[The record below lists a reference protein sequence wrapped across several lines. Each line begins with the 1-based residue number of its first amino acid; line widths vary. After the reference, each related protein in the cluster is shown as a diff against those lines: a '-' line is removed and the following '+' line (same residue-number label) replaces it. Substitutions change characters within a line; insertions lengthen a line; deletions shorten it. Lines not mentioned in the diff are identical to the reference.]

1 MSQLPTFPDVLAAH
15 KRLAGHALRTPT
27 LSSPAINQHL
37 DLSLFFKCE
46 NLQRIGAFKFRGAWN
61 AMSQLT
67 ESARQKGVVTH
78 SSGNHAQAIALCGK
92 LLDIPTTVV
101 MPNNAPRFKRN
112 ATAAHG
118 ATIIDYDPA
127 DKRREEISANLAKTH
142 GYTLVPP
149 FDHPHVIAGQGTA
162 ALEMLEDKDD
172 LDLLLIPCGGGGL
185 LSGSALS
192 ARHLAPQCRVIGVEP
207 MMADDAAR
215 SFRSGKIERVCNPNT
230 IADGTRT
237 ESLGQ
242 ITFALIR
249 QNVDD
254 IVTVPEDAIK
264 EAVRV
269 LFRLGKLV
277 VEPSGALGLAALLC
291 SAVPAHGRIG
301 IMISGGN
308 IDDQCMT
315 ELLSAM

>member
-92 LLDIPTTVV
+92 LLDIPTTIV
-101 MPNNAPRFKRN
+101 MPNNAPRLKRT
-112 ATAAHG
+112 ATAAQG
-118 ATIIDYDPA
+118 ATIIHYDPA
-127 DKRREEISANLAKTH
+127 QKRREEISANLAETH
-142 GYTLVPP
+142 GYTLIPP

-162 ALEMLEDKDD
+162 ALEMLEDQDD
-172 LDLLLIPCGGGGL
+172 LDLLLVPCGGGGL

-215 SFRSGKIERVCNPNT
+215 SFRSGTIERVSNPNT

-237 ESLGQ
+237 ESLGK

-264 EAVRV
+264 EAVRL

-315 ELLSAM
+315 ELLSAT

>member
-15 KRLAGHALRTPT
+15 KRLAGPALRTPT

-118 ATIIDYDPA
+118 ATLIDYDPA

>member
-1 MSQLPTFPDVLAAH
+1 MPQLPTFPDVLAAH

-27 LSSPAINQHL
+27 LSSPAINQYL

-46 NLQRIGAFKFRGAWN
+46 NLQRVGAFKFRGAWN

-92 LLDIPTTVV
+92 LLDIPTTIV
-101 MPNNAPRFKRN
+101 MPNNAPQLKRT

-127 DKRREEISANLAKTH
+127 HKRREEISTNLAKTH
-142 GYTLVPP
+142 GYTLIPP

-162 ALEMLEDKDD
+162 ALEMLEDQDD
-172 LDLLLIPCGGGGL
+172 LDLLLVPCGGGGL

-192 ARHLAPQCRVIGVEP
+192 TRHLAPQCRVIGVEP

-215 SFRSGKIERVCNPNT
+215 SFRSGTIERVSNPNT

-237 ESLGQ
+237 ESLGK

-264 EAVRV
+264 EAVRL

-277 VEPSGALGLAALLC
+277 VEPSGALGLAALLS
-291 SAVPAHGRIG
+291 SAVPTHGRIG

-308 IDDQCMT
+308 IDDQCMI
-315 ELLSAM
+315 ELLRTM

>member
-27 LSSPAINQHL
+27 LSSPTINQHL

-61 AMSQLT
+61 AMSQLA

-118 ATIIDYDPA
+118 ATIIDYDPV

-264 EAVRV
+264 EAVRL

>member
-264 EAVRV
+264 EAVRL

-291 SAVPAHGRIG
+291 SAVPAHGQIG